1 VYYCDVKSEQQITL
15 QTVPKARK
23 PNNNN
28 NNNNNNI
35 EIRGDP
41 KKKEKATT
49 VVEHTL
55 LAEDY

>member
-23 PNNNN
+23 PNNN